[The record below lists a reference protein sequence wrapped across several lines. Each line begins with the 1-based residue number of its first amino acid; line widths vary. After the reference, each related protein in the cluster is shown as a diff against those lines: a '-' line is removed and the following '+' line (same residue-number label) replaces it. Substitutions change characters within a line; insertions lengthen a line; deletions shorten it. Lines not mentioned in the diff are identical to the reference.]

1 MKSIASVVTI
11 TILAS
16 ALTSPTLA
24 QDEAKG
30 FDTTLAAGMTLNNG
44 NNDNIQANLS
54 LITEGEKEDRG
65 SIRIGFEGN
74 YAESTVDDETETTSE
89 NAKIYAGA
97 KKTLSERTFIA
108 GDFST
113 LYDNVAEID
122 YRSVVSISP
131 GAFLTRNDSTKVSV
145 EFGPAYVW
153 EDVADVSDDYAALR
167 LAQRFDHEFSET
179 AKIWE
184 SVEYI
189 PDLEDFDR
197 YLVVAEIGA
206 EAALNSHMNLRVVL
220 QDRYDNAPGEGLEHN
235 DLSLISG
242 ISVKF

>member
-1 MKSIASVVTI
+1 MKILTVTAIIATVTAALSVT
-11 TILAS
+11 
-16 ALTSPTLA
+16 TLA
-24 QDEAKG
+24 QEEAKS
-30 FDTTLAAGMTLNNG
+30 FSTTFAAGLTINDG
-44 NNDNIQANLS
+44 NTENTQAYAA
-54 LITEGEKEDRG
+54 LISEVEKEDLG
-65 SIRIGFEGN
+65 SIRMGIEGN
-74 YAESTVDDETETTSE
+74 YGESTVDDETDTTSE

-97 KKTLSERTFIA
+97 KKTLSERTFLA
-108 GDFST
+108 SDFSA

-122 YRSVVSISP
+122 YRAVVSIAP
-131 GAFLTRNDSTKVSV
+131 GTFLTRNESTKVSV

-153 EDVADVSDDYAALR
+153 EDVADISDDYAALR
-167 LAQRFDHEFSET
+167 LAQRFDHPFSET

-242 ISVKF
+242 ISVSF